1 MHQNAKRRHLLFSQA
16 STDKDEGA
24 IRKDR
29 AFCYHIRRFF
39 ATILRTVHCRDIT
52 HMPEKSTPRRSGAP
66 CAALLVHAPSFL
78 ACLAA
83 AAILLFALPCFAV
96 TVRTMSDM
104 RLWMTVDDRSAPL
117 YWSWNDDADS
127 ATLLFSNRITAAVST
142 VNVARGAEETR
153 GFCAQPLHDR
163 ETIVEVSLVQKAG
176 GAEVSRETATLAY
189 FDGAGGGPITVRATS
204 GTREWERVRDPRV
217 YAIDPAWQG
226 ESGESGYDIA
236 WPVIMGFTIIVR

>member
-1 MHQNAKRRHLLFSQA
+1 
-16 STDKDEGA
+16 
-24 IRKDR
+24 
-29 AFCYHIRRFF
+29 
-39 ATILRTVHCRDIT
+39 
-52 HMPEKSTPRRSGAP
+52 MPEITTPRRSGVP

-104 RLWMTVDDRSAPL
+104 RLWMTVDDRSAL
-117 YWSWNDDADS
+117 LCWSWNDDADS

-153 GFCAQPLHDR
+153 GYCAQPLQNR
-163 ETIVEVSLVQKAG
+163 ETIVDVSLVQKAG

-189 FDGAGGGPITVRATS
+189 FDGAGGGPITVRANP

-217 YAIDPAWQG
+217 YAIDPAWRG

-236 WPVIMGFTIIVR
+236 WPVSLGFTIILR

>member
-1 MHQNAKRRHLLFSQA
+1 MHQNAKRRPLLFSQA
-16 STDKDEGA
+16 STDKDEGV

-52 HMPEKSTPRRSGAP
+52 HMPGKSTPRRSGAP

-117 YWSWNDDADS
+117 CWSWNDDADS

-189 FDGAGGGPITVRATS
+189 VDGAGGGPITVRANP

-217 YAIDPAWQG
+217 YAIDPAWRG

-236 WPVIMGFTIIVR
+236 WPINLGLTIILR